1 MSTSAAPTPAASTS
15 AAPPLDD
22 APLPI
27 PNLALPQLAFNLS
40 TPRPDLDPQQAK
52 TALLNGIEH
61 DRPSPSCPVL
71 TLSPPHLD

>member
-1 MSTSAAPTPAASTS
+1 MSTSAALTPAASTS

-27 PNLALPQLAFNLS
+27 PNLLLPQLAFNLS

-52 TALLNGIEH
+52 AALLKDIER
-61 DRPSPSCPVL
+61 DRPSPSCPVS